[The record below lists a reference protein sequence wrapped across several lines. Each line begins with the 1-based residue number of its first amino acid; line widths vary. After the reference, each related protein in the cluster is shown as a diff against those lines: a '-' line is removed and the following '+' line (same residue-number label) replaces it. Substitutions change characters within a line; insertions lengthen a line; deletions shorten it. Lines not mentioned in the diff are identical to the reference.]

1 MSFDVIGMARELS
14 TPAELEARILA
25 ELQRTLGFE
34 VGFFAYAGAVP
45 TVVGFEPAKLAPAF
59 QPGNRYE
66 RELMPVKQAALTA
79 RGVAVD
85 TQVLGE
91 RRVHATAYFNDFA
104 KPVGG
109 KHAMIACLTLRGRL
123 LGALLLGR
131 AHAGFGSQ
139 EMARLEG
146 LLPALAVARASFGLP
161 GLVSSPLRSELGW
174 PWRRAKARLA
184 DGELVVR
191 DRPPFRE
198 MVARSAAT
206 GAEIVWSRSALD
218 DPSRSGWPYVDLF
231 HLAGALAHRRERA
244 LFIGC
249 GAAVA
254 PRQFARSYPGIWCDV
269 VEPEPAV
276 VQFARQYFGAD
287 EIPQLRFHSAEG
299 AAFMAAAGPSSWDV
313 VVVDAYD
320 ANDLATGIASR
331 TFFASLARV
340 LRPGGAFA
348 LNVIGSLESGS
359 TTRTVIDAASS
370 VFDDLRVVPV
380 MTSGERFAP
389 ATRRNVV
396 LVGTRP

>member
-1 MSFDVIGMARELS
+1 MSLDPIGAASELS
-14 TPAELEARILA
+14 TAAEFEALILE
-25 ELQRTLGFE
+25 ELQRALGFE
-34 VGFFAYAGAVP
+34 LAFFAYAGAVP
-45 TVVGFEPAKLAPAF
+45 TVVGLEPARLAAAF
-59 QPGNRYE
+59 EPGNRYE

-79 RGVAVD
+79 RGVAID

-91 RRVHATAYFNDFA
+91 RRVRATAYFNDFA

-109 KHAMIACLTLRGRL
+109 KHAMMACLTLRGRF
-123 LGALLLGR
+123 LGGLLLGR
-131 AHAGFGSQ
+131 THGSFGSQ
-139 EMARLEG
+139 EVARLEG

-161 GLVSSPLRSELGW
+161 GLVSSPLRSEGGW
-174 PWRRAKARLA
+174 PWRRAKGRLA
-184 DGELVVR
+184 DGELTVR

-206 GAEIVWSRSALD
+206 GAEMVWSRSALD

-231 HLAGALAHRRERA
+231 HVACALARRRERA
-244 LFIGC
+244 LFIGA

-269 VEPEPAV
+269 VEPELAV
-276 VQFARQYFGAD
+276 VQFARQHFGAD
-287 EIPQLRFHSAEG
+287 EIPHLRFHPAEG
-299 AAFMAAAGPSSWDV
+299 AAFIAAANPSSWDV

-320 ANDLATGIASR
+320 ANDLATGIGSR
-331 TFFASLARV
+331 RFFTSLARV

-348 LNVIGSLESGS
+348 FNVIGSLEPGS

-380 MTSGERFAP
+380 MTSGEQFAP
-389 ATRRNVV
+389 STRRNVV
-396 LVGTRP
+396 LIGRL